1 MKTKIVFSTET
12 SDNDFWF
19 ELPIIPRIG
28 EFLKANDFLD
38 DKQLYTIQK
47 NANCWSGNKGLV
59 QSVEYCKD
67 NDEIYVEMYVWCE
80 D

>member
-12 SDNDFWF
+12 SDSDFWF
-19 ELPIIPRIG
+19 DLPIIPRIG

-38 DKQLYTIQK
+38 DKQLFAIQET
-47 NANCWSGNKGLV
+47 ATCWSGNKGLI
-59 QSVEYCKD
+59 QSVEYCKN
-67 NDEIYVEMYVWCE
+67 NDEMYVEVYVWCE